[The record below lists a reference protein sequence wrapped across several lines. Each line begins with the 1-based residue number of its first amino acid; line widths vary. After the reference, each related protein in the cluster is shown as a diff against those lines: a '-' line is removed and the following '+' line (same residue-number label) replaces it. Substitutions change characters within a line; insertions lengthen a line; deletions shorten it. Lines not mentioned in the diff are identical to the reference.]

1 MVTPVGGRL
10 VIDDAGEARAKARII
25 GVGLAVEVR
34 SNSGAEVGVVVRGYR
49 NIPVVTAGTGDCD
62 GRSAGSESE
71 ESSREAH
78 DD

>member
-1 MVTPVGGRL
+1 MVTPVGSRL
-10 VIDDAGEARAKARII
+10 VIDDAGEARAKGRII
-25 GVGLAVEVR
+25 GVGLAVEVCT
-34 SNSGAEVGVVVRGYR
+34 NSGAEAGVVVRGYR

-71 ESSREAH
+71 DSSREVH